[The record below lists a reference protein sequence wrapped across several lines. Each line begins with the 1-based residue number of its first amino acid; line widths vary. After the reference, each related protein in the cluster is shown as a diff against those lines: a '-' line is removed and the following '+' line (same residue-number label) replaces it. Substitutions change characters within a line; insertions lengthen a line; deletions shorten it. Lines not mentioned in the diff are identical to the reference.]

1 MQKLSPPWR
10 ARRLKHSYVIED
22 RTGTV
27 VCFIYFRTDAAE
39 ARAAN
44 VLERELA
51 RRVAVNIAKLPEL
64 LQSARSGEELEP

>member
-1 MQKLSPPWR
+1 MQRLSRPWR
-10 ARRLKHSYVIED
+10 ARRLKHSYFVED

-27 VCFIYFRTDAAE
+27 VCFVYFRTNAAE

-51 RRVAVNIAKLPEL
+51 RRVAVNIAKLSDL
-64 LQSARSGEELEP
+64 LRPRSNGH